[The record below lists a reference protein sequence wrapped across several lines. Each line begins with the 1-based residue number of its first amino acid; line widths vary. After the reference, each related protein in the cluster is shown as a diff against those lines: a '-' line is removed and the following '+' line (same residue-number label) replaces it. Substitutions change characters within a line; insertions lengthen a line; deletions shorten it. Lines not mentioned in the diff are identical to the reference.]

1 MSARQRQPGTL
12 MHVNMS
18 TPRLL
23 AHWGMGPCRGQ
34 SGGGEPIGEGP
45 SAELLF
51 LRLLC
56 VGVGEASPEVVLPE
70 PRPFFAAFG
79 VRGLRGLVPPE
90 LARLESPPDVAMT
103 WSLRPELQG
112 AQQKPKKDLAAGGGR
127 TGTAVAISSLGGGE
141 GVASGGWAAL
151 DTRLGSGL
159 DVPALSALGS
169 AEAAAKCDACSARET
184 AAASGSAVGA
194 EALEVPEE
202 REPGSMPESAPVVKA
217 KKPT

>member
-1 MSARQRQPGTL
+1 MMAFQQITHRGERAPKRNDARNSSRQPATNCTCYVSRHAILKLPRLRPGKRVDRLLMHTKKGDVTYTRLGECAFARMSARQRQPGTL

-79 VRGLRGLVPPE
+79 VRGLRGLVP
-90 LARLESPPDVAMT
+90 
-103 WSLRPELQG
+103 
-112 AQQKPKKDLAAGGGR
+112 
-127 TGTAVAISSLGGGE
+127 
-141 GVASGGWAAL
+141 
-151 DTRLGSGL
+151 
-159 DVPALSALGS
+159 
-169 AEAAAKCDACSARET
+169 
-184 AAASGSAVGA
+184 
-194 EALEVPEE
+194 
-202 REPGSMPESAPVVKA
+202 
-217 KKPT
+217 